1 MYLGLTLSFMAH
13 AALLAFALI
22 SFQATPPLKIPEAE
36 PVEVALITDDE
47 LVRLTKGD
55 RSSKQLKTRAAK
67 QTEKAPV
74 KKAARKPI
82 VKTVP
87 PPAASEPPAPK
98 PDDIAKKLASL
109 EPPKPQA
116 PTLEEL
122 AAAAAREA
130 AKEAAAKA
138 AAELALK
145 KAAEEAKK
153 KKEAEEKKK
162 KAEAERKKKAEAKR
176 KKKAAEA
183 RRKKK
188 AAEKRRKQREANKR
202 ARRLAEKRRRDRER
216 KAKQFDSG
224 KISALLN
231 KIPDA
236 NAPAAGSPDPN
247 NDRRL
252 PRGAQAGAPE
262 GRDTRL
268 TASQASLLGAMM
280 KREVAR
286 CWNINSG
293 LEGIDR
299 IVIDIEI
306 RLRPDGRLKGQPKV
320 VSRGRGALFQDAANN
335 AMRALVQCEPYRL
348 PQNLYKGGWDHMVV
362 TFDPQ
367 KMF

>member
-13 AALLAFALI
+13 AALLAFALF

-55 RSSKQLKTRAAK
+55 RSSKQLKTRAAE

-74 KKAARKPI
+74 KKAAKKPI
-82 VKTVP
+82 LKTVP
-87 PPAASEPPAPK
+87 PPAAAEPPAPK

-109 EPPKPQA
+109 EPPKPKA
-116 PTLEEL
+116 PTIEEL
-122 AAAAAREA
+122 AAEAARKASE
-130 AKEAAAKA
+130 EAAAKA

-153 KKEAEEKKK
+153 KKEAAEKKK

-176 KKKAAEA
+176 KKAAEK
-183 RRKKK
+183 RRKA

-202 ARRLAEKRRRDRER
+202 ARRLAEKRRRERER
-216 KAKQFDSG
+216 RAKQFDSG

-236 NAPAAGSPDPN
+236 KAPEAGSPDRN
-247 NDRRL
+247 DDRRL

-280 KREVAR
+280 KREVKR

-299 IVIDIEI
+299 VVIDVEI

>member
-1 MYLGLTLSFMAH
+1 L
-13 AALLAFALI
+13 ALLGWALV

-36 PVEVALITDDE
+36 AVEVALITADD

-55 RSSKQLKTRAAK
+55 RSSKNLKTQAAK
-67 QTEKAPV
+67 ETEDTPAKQEV
-74 KKAARKPI
+74 KKAV

-87 PPAASEPPAPK
+87 PPAASEPPPPDK
-98 PDDIAKKLASL
+98 PDDIADKIASL
-109 EPPKPQA
+109 EPPKPA
-116 PTLEEL
+116 GPTPEEL
-122 AAAAAREA
+122 AAMKAAAE
-130 AKEAAAKA
+130 KEQADKA

-145 KAAEEAKK
+145 NAAEEEQKK
-153 KKEAEEKKK
+153 KAEAEKRRKEAEAKQRQAAEEKKK
-162 KAEAERKKKAEAKR
+162 KLAAKREAERKKK
-176 KKKAAEA
+176 
-183 RRKKK
+183 
-188 AAEKRRKQREANKR
+188 
-202 ARRLAEKRRRDRER
+202 LAEKRRREREAR
-216 KAKQFDSG
+216 KFDSG

-236 NAPAAGSPDPN
+236 KSPDAGSTDPN
-247 NDRRL
+247 ADQNL

-293 LEGIDR
+293 LAGIDR
-299 IVIDIEI
+299 IVVDIEVK
-306 RLRPDGRLKGQPKV
+306 LRSDGRLQQPPKV
-320 VSRGRGALFQDAANN
+320 ISSGRGAIFQDAANN
-335 AMRALVQCEPYRL
+335 AMRALVQCEPYNL
-348 PQNLYKGGWDHMVV
+348 PKELYKGGWDHMVV